1 MVRWY
6 SEWESLYSMS
16 NRRLALYRL
25 CELLGLLAEDTPVI
39 MESPVPDAEGLHR
52 ETQDAHFRTSTT

>member
-1 MVRWY
+1 MWIV
-6 SEWESLYSMS
+6 
-16 NRRLALYRL
+16 
-25 CELLGLLAEDTPVI
+25 GLLAEDTLVI